1 MPDKQTKTAHLGR
14 HSASNSA
21 LLSQAV
27 AAKLEDGKLR
37 AAIRILI
44 SEDSPESPSL
54 ASLSKLQEKHPPA
67 SGMLL
72 PSRYPNIYTD
82 ETEVRKAVLSF
93 HAGSSGGLG
102 GLRPHHLRDL
112 LQCRES
118 GSDFLSALT
127 AFVIVNNGDGWT
139 LST

>member
-82 ETEVRKAVLSF
+82 ETEAVLSF
-93 HAGSSGGLG
+93 PAGSSGGPDS
-102 GLRPHHLRDL
+102 LRPHHLRDL